1 MARVPWLRD
10 LREGWRQDNDVE
22 LVAQNSGAV
31 GNSICLNISANILAS
46 ATSIFGCPGFLRG
59 LLPQDKALDFAAWRF
74 GESLRE
80 LDLARI
86 GVGGEA
92 LLDEEADLLGA
103 RRARP
108 MPLPQ
113 RAQGPH
119 PRAPH
124 GLRAAKS
131 RPHP

>member
-22 LVAQNSGAV
+22 LVAPQSGAV

-59 LLPQDKALDFAAWRF
+59 LLPQAKALDFAAWRF

-80 LDLARI
+80 LALSRV

-92 LLDEEADLLGA
+92 IPDKGGD
-103 RRARP
+103 RR
-108 MPLPQ
+108 
-113 RAQGPH
+113 G
-119 PRAPH
+119 
-124 GLRAAKS
+124 GLRV
-131 RPHP
+131 RHERTGE

>member
-46 ATSIFGCPGFLRG
+46 ATSIFGCPGSLRG
-59 LLPQDKALDFAAWRF
+59 LLPQDKALAFAAWRF

-86 GVGGEA
+86 GVGGAA
-92 LLDEEADLLGA
+92 LLDEEADLLGE
-103 RRARP
+103 RRARL
-108 MPLPQ
+108 MP
-113 RAQGPH
+113 
-119 PRAPH
+119 
-124 GLRAAKS
+124 
-131 RPHP
+131 RP

>member
-92 LLDEEADLLGA
+92 LLDEEAALQIA
-103 RRARP
+103 RGSSWER
-108 MPLPQ
+108 
-113 RAQGPH
+113 QGQTV
-119 PRAPH
+119 
-124 GLRAAKS
+124 
-131 RPHP
+131 